1 VFTLKFDSGE
11 ASRNHICFVY
21 VPAEQISNHPQKSK
35 KVPPVVEQGI
45 RIIKKIMAQHGAQN
59 KQSIKIAS
67 PPGMQQSACHFPWK
81 LHQMLEDAETEG
93 TTSIVSWLSD
103 NKSFKVHKQEDF
115 VGQIMPRYFDQTK
128 YKSFQRQLNM
138 WCFQRIT
145 GGPNWGAYGHELFIR
160 HGTSLCFEMKR
171 IRRTGV
177 KKRGLKA
184 AKKATFEN
192 SQSPSYHDHVS
203 SLFEKEAK
211 GLEDNVFVPMCD
223 TQSRTSPSP
232 VSWSPEHHDSQGS
245 FDWFEGIFLSESDH
259 QECLNKS
266 HESGL
271 LYSSA
276 FSPQEVKYVL
286 LGLNI
291 GKMTASAFI

>member
-1 VFTLKFDSGE
+1 M
-11 ASRNHICFVY
+11 
-21 VPAEQISNHPQKSK
+21 
-35 KVPPVVEQGI
+35 
-45 RIIKKIMAQHGAQN
+45 RIIKKMMAQYGAQN

-67 PPGMQQSACHFPWK
+67 PPGMKRSACHFPWK
-81 LHQMLEDAETEG
+81 LHQMLEDAEIEG

-103 NKSFKVHKQEDF
+103 NKSFKVHKQEEF

-160 HGTSLCFEMKR
+160 QCTSLCFEMKR

-177 KKRGLKA
+177 QTRAPKM
-184 AKKATFEN
+184 AKKTISEN
-192 SQSPSYHDHVS
+192 PQSSSYHDQMS
-203 SLFEKEAK
+203 SLVEKEAK
-211 GLEDNVFVPMCD
+211 DLEDNVLVPMICD
-223 TQSRTSPSP
+223 AQSSTSPSP

-245 FDWFEGIFLSESDH
+245 FDCFDGIFLSEADH

-291 GKMTASAFI
+291 GKMTAGALL